1 MREPTLA
8 PASGL
13 RNPATA
19 GPHSWVK
26 LIGKLRWMGKEEE
39 AQKLEERLRKLP
51 MEVRGCMVAEPS
63 DTD

>member
-1 MREPTLA
+1 MRETRLA
-8 PASGL
+8 PAGGL
-13 RNPATA
+13 EDPTTA
-19 GPHSWVK
+19 GSHSWVK

-39 AQKLEERLRKLP
+39 AQRLEERLCTLP